1 MKLAYF
7 VIGVIVLLACC
18 HTTTQA
24 EQEIMKDIAAQQRTL
39 GLKLLKNSPVVANR
53 VISPFSIHVALT
65 LARMGASGKTA
76 DELDHVLLQGG
87 EFSPAFLA
95 SYRDLQNLISQQSEK
110 SIVRNSSSVWIDKNA
125 RLRKRYAE
133 QSKDFFSATIKEV
146 DFAESEK
153 TRVTINNWISEQ
165 TDKRIPELIPPGALN
180 PQSVGALVS
189 ALYFKAAWANPF
201 LENSTMPANFYSD
214 GKKAITVPMMQSLD
228 SLPWYEDS
236 EWTATHLNYDRGQ
249 FSMVFLL
256 PNAKMSSHE
265 LKSAVSDQLLR
276 RALTETTKQQVIVK
290 IPKFTVRTP
299 MNIREQLTGLG
310 IQRLFS
316 SEAELQGITE
326 KAFLISDALH
336 EGYIE
341 VNEHGTE
348 AAAATALMVAKSAAF
363 DFSPKHFTADHP
375 FLFLVVH
382 QATGVPMFM
391 GVVGQP

>member
-1 MKLAYF
+1 MGLVHI
-7 VIGVIVLLACC
+7 VIAAVVMLACRI
-18 HTTTQA
+18 TTSHA
-24 EQEIMKDIAAQQRTL
+24 EQEMIKDIAAQQRML
-39 GLKLLKNSPVVANR
+39 GLALLKKSPDVVNQ
-53 VISPFSIHVALT
+53 VISPFSIHMALT
-65 LARMGASGKTA
+65 LARMGASGRTA
-76 DELDHVLLQGG
+76 DELDNVLLRGMT
-87 EFSPAFLA
+87 FSPAVLG
-95 SYRDLQNLISQQSEK
+95 SYRELQNAACQSSDSLIVQ
-110 SIVRNSSSVWIDKNA
+110 NASSVWIDKNA
-125 RLRKRYAE
+125 RLHARYAQ
-133 QSKDFFSATIKEV
+133 QSREFFSATIAEV
-146 DFAESEK
+146 DFANSEK
-153 TRVTINNWISEQ
+153 TRAIINNWVSQQ
-165 TDKRIPELIPPGALN
+165 TKRRIPNLIPPGALN

-189 ALYFKAAWANPF
+189 ALYLKAPWANPF
-201 LENSTMPANFYSD
+201 LENSTIPASFYSD
-214 GKKAITVPMMQSLD
+214 GKKAITVSMMQSLD

-236 EWTATHLNYDRGQ
+236 EWKATHLSYDGGQ

-256 PNAKMSSHE
+256 PNAKMSSHD
-265 LKSAVSDQLLR
+265 LKSAVSDQLLNR
-276 RALTETTKQQVIVK
+276 VLTETTKQQVIIK

-341 VNEHGTE
+341 VNEYGTE
-348 AAAATALMVAKSAAF
+348 AAAATALMVAKSAAI

-382 QATGVPMFM
+382 QATGAPMFM